1 MFLNYLKNHYK
12 PLLVY
17 VLLIAAIFVFLLLF
31 PKYVIT
37 FAAASFLL
45 VPYLLGK
52 GLKLEFKPRQ
62 VLISLLISL
71 IIIGLY
77 LLLFHLIIKKSI
89 HLDALSLNLIITHL
103 VVIAFPEEAFF
114 RGYLQEELG
123 NDISSIVIVS
133 ILFALGHVLTI
144 CIAQGSFGLHCVS
157 ALLTFFPSLVM
168 GYLYYKSRS
177 VWGCTIFHFLSNLA
191 YISTSGFSVFY

>member
-1 MFLNYLKNHYK
+1 MLLDYFKINYK
-12 PLLVY
+12 PILIY
-17 VLLIAAIFVFLLLF
+17 FLLIALIFVFILIF
-31 PKYVIT
+31 PKYVVT

-52 GLKLEFKPRQ
+52 GLKLEFKLRQ
-62 VLISLLISL
+62 VFISLLISL

-77 LLLFHLIIKKSI
+77 LLLFHVITQKSI
-89 HLDALSLNLIITHL
+89 HLYALSLNLIIIHL

-114 RGYLQEELG
+114 RGYLQQELG
-123 NDISSIVIVS
+123 NDIRSIIIVS
-133 ILFALGHVLTI
+133 ILFAIGHFLTI
-144 CIAQGSFGLHCVS
+144 CIVSGSFGLHCVS

-168 GYLYYKSRS
+168 GYLYYKSQS